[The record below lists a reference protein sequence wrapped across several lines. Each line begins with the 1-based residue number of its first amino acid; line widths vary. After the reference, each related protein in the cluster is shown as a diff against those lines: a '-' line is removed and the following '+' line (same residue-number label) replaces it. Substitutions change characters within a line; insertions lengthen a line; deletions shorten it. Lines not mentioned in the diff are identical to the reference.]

1 MRTIKGRM
9 RTNNKH
15 IPTNKMGEN
24 PALGI
29 LVKNVKFHTDLPQD
43 NEKIAHRHDHHIF
56 LVVEAGKI
64 EIEIDF
70 ENYILKK
77 NTIAYIHPS
86 QIHRILDL
94 QHSSCSLLAI
104 SSEHIKREYFNI
116 LEQIFLPAKPIE
128 LSGEALGI
136 LLDSISM
143 TEKIYNRKE
152 DKLYSSLLYDHCNAF
167 IGFYVSQ
174 YQQYRPDFEDLNRYQ
189 MVTKA
194 FRQLL
199 EKKFT
204 AINKPRYF
212 ADALNIS
219 PSYLRECVRAATG
232 ISVSEHIHNRIILEA
247 KRLLFHSD
255 KTVKEIAVHLGYED
269 YSYFSRLF
277 KKTAGLTAQEFRNK
291 NVLED

>member
-1 MRTIKGRM
+1 M

-15 IPTNKMGEN
+15 IPTNKMDKS
-24 PALGI
+24 PTLGI
-29 LVKNVKFHTDLPQD
+29 WVKKVMFRTDLPQE
-43 NEKIAHRHDHHIF
+43 NESIAHRHDHHIF
-56 LVVEAGKI
+56 IVVEAGKI

-77 NTIAYIHPS
+77 NAIVYIHPS

-94 QHSSCSLLAI
+94 QHSSLSVLAI

-116 LEQIFLPAKPIE
+116 LEQIFLSGKPIE
-128 LSGEALGI
+128 LSGEPLGM

-143 TEKIYNRKE
+143 AEKIYSRKE
-152 DKLYSSLLYDHCNAF
+152 DKLYSSLLQDHCNCF
-167 IGFYVSQ
+167 IGFYASQ
-174 YQQYRPDFEDLNRYQ
+174 YQQNHHNQQDINRYQ

-199 EKKFT
+199 EKNYST
-204 AINKPRYF
+204 INKPRYF

-219 PSYLRECVRAATG
+219 PSYLRECVRSATG

-247 KRLLFHSD
+247 KRLMFHSD

-269 YSYFSRLF
+269 FSYFSRLF
-277 KKTAGLTAQEFRNK
+277 KKTSGFTAQEFRNK
-291 NVLED
+291 NILKK